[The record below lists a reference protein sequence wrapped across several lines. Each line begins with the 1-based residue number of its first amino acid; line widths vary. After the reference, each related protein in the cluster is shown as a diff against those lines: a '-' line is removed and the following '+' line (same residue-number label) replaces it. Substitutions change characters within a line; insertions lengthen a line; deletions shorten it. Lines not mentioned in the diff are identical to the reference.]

1 MYEHLI
7 EFYNKKK
14 HNIKRYHE
22 NSSEAI
28 KIRLLTSFLDDS
40 GLFSKIGYKQRIWH
54 IINNQLSLKT
64 CVICNKPV
72 RWDDGNKRYSDTCC
86 KECFLEYSKSDIIK
100 EKIKQ
105 TNIQKYGAETYSQTE
120 EGKLKQQQTC
130 LEKYGVDNPAKAFDY
145 NEKSKKTCLKKYG
158 VDNSAKIVDYKE
170 KTQQTCL
177 KKYGVEH
184 YAQTEECKEKSK
196 KTCLEKYNVEYSS
209 QSEIVKEK
217 SRQTCLQKYGVDNSA
232 RMTDYKEKSQKTC
245 LKKYGVKNIS
255 QLPEIKEKQ
264 KESYKKTCLE
274 RYGVISTSQLPE
286 IKEKMRNTIKERFG
300 VNNYSQTNEFRE
312 KSKKT
317 CLKKYGVE
325 YYQYTDEFKEK
336 SENTCLQKYGTNCY
350 TKSEEFKRNK
360 EKHIEKTKRTL
371 LKKYGTDNYYSS
383 KEYEEKLIFSFIE
396 RLNADGY
403 STKGYKYVSYKGN
416 RNHELFCPNCQQNFI
431 INHDDHYY
439 SRHKHNQEICTNCN
453 PLHKPYSYG
462 EKELVEYVSS
472 IYDGTIL
479 ENNRTVI
486 KPKEL
491 DIYLPELHLA
501 IEYNGDYWHANPKY
515 YSEDHIIGDVPAKTV
530 WKEDKQK
537 INRCIKAGIEL
548 LVIWEDDWT
557 NRQDVVKQELLDIIT
572 ELTEK
577 RVNN

>member
-22 NSSEAI
+22 NSSEATE
-28 KIRLLTSFLDDS
+28 IRSLTSFLDDS

-86 KECFLEYSKSDIIK
+86 KECFLEYSKSDIVK

-105 TNIQKYGAETYSQTE
+105 TNIQKYGAESYSQTE

-130 LEKYGVDNPAKAFDY
+130 LEKYGVDNPAKADDY
-145 NEKSKKTCLKKYG
+145 NEKSKKTCLCKYG

-170 KTQQTCL
+170 K
-177 KKYGVEH
+177 
-184 YAQTEECKEKSK
+184 SK
-196 KTCLEKYNVEYSS
+196 K
-209 QSEIVKEK
+209 
-217 SRQTCLQKYGVDNSA
+217 TCLQKYGV
-232 RMTDYKEKSQKTC
+232 E
-245 LKKYGVKNIS
+245 NIN
-255 QLPEIKEKQ
+255 QIPEIKEKQ
-264 KESYKKTCLE
+264 KESYKKTCLK

-286 IKEKMRNTIKERFG
+286 VKEKMRTTIKKQFG
-300 VNNYSQTNEFRE
+300 VDNYSQTDEFKE

-317 CLKKYGVE
+317 CLKRYGTE
-325 YYQYTDEFKEK
+325 YYQQADKSKEK
-336 SENTCLQKYGTNCY
+336 LVPL
-350 TKSEEFKRNK
+350 F
-360 EKHIEKTKRTL
+360 L
-371 LKKYGTDNYYSS
+371 
-383 KEYEEKLIFSFIE
+383 EKLK
-396 RLNADGY
+396 N
-403 STKGYKYVSYKGN
+403 KGYHKKGYRIISYKGGGDY
-416 RNHELFCPNCQQNFI
+416 ELYCPNCKQNFI
-431 INHDDHYY
+431 INY
-439 SRHKHNQEICTNCN
+439 SDQFYHRHTNKHEICTICN
-453 PLHKPYSYG
+453 PLKREYSYG
-462 EKELVEYVSS
+462 EKEVLFYISS
-472 IYDGTIL
+472 IYDGVIL
-479 ENNRTVI
+479 ENDRTVI

-515 YSEDHIIGDVPAKTV
+515 YSSNHIIGDVPAKTV

-548 LVIWEDDWT
+548 LIIWEDDWI
-557 NRQDVVKQELLDIIT
+557 NHKEQVQFELNSIIT
-572 ELTEK
+572 ELTDK
-577 RVNN
+577 SHV